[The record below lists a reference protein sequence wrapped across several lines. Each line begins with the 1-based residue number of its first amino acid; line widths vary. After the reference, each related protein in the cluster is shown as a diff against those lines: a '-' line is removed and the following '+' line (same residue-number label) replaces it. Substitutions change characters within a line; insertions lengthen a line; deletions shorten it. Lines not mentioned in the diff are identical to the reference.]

1 VKNNKSRHKFNN
13 RRIRG
18 VSIKMGG
25 EEKFVAK
32 LNLSP
37 AVEQARS

>member
-1 VKNNKSRHKFNN
+1 
-13 RRIRG
+13 
-18 VSIKMGG
+18 MGG